1 VFVCS
6 PGTTTTSGTV
16 SNLSSTFAR
25 KLLGGTLLLSNL
37 TGKSTDSGVHV
48 YAVGRDQDSG
58 TRIATLSDTAYG
70 ITKDVLQYQPLY
82 NGATSPANP
91 PPTPSGTITGAAL
104 WPATPPVD
112 SINSPTGD
120 SGYNSGSLVGAAI
133 AQTSSY
139 TNWFIAYVGLNDGLT
154 ALGNTKNF
162 VLKFNGGSLTETGG
176 VWNVS
181 GVENGSYTFWGY
193 EHFLY
198 KSLSTQSLAVAKLIQ
213 NDILNTTASV
223 SGVPIS
229 SMTVHRNSDG
239 GAIQSGG
246 TPPNKP

>member
-1 VFVCS
+1 MRTIAYNGSVCF
-6 PGTTTTSGTV
+6 PRNVT
-16 SNLSSTFAR
+16 R
-25 KLLGGTLLLSNL
+25 LLL
-37 TGKSTDSGVHV
+37 DVEFEPV
-48 YAVGRDQDSG
+48 
-58 TRIATLSDTAYG
+58 TAYG

-229 SMTVHRNSDG
+229 SMTFTGTRTAAPFSP
-239 GAIQSGG
+239 GALLRIS
-246 TPPNKP
+246 PNY